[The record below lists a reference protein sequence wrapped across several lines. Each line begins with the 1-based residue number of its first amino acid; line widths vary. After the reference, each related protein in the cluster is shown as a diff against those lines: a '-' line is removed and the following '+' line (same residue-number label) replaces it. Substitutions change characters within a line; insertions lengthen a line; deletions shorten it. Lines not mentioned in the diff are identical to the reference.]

1 MKRIIALI
9 LAVICV
15 AALCACNSGNKTTE
29 TTASSGSAE
38 QLTNKDVA
46 GVYTA
51 FGMSFE
57 EYPDM
62 VIDTAEYLDSN
73 ITLNEDGTGSSV
85 AEGEEFVVESWKLDG
100 DKITLKM
107 DGSEI
112 NGTVKNGIMI
122 LVYNDTS
129 LYMAKEG
136 ADKSSVKLITADEF
150 EEKLAAE
157 MPDDE
162 GKEE

>member
-9 LAVICV
+9 LAALCV
-15 AALCACNSGNKTTE
+15 AALCACNSGNKTGE
-29 TTASSGSAE
+29 TAASPDSAE
-38 QLTNKDVA
+38 QLTNKDAA
-46 GVYTA
+46 GLYTA

-62 VIDTAEYLDSN
+62 VIDTAEYLSTT
-73 ITLNEDGTGSSV
+73 ITLNEDGTGSSL
-85 AEGEEFVVESWKLDG
+85 AEDEEFVVESWKLDG
-100 DKITLKM
+100 EKITVKI
-107 DGSEI
+107 DGAEI
-112 NGTVKNGIMI
+112 KGTLKNGIMI
-122 LVYNDTS
+122 LVYGDTS
-129 LYMAKEG
+129 IYMAKEG
-136 ADKSSVKLITADEF
+136 ADRSSVKLITADEF